1 MNWNTDAM
9 MTAITGTSLPVTQV
23 MPAGMSTL
31 TWAFAGGECGSEN
44 WGGVS
49 PSGVAGNIKAFLAA
63 GKKYILSTGGA
74 SATFTCGSDA
84 GFNAFIQTYQSANL
98 IGVDFDIEGGQTQAQ
113 ITELVKR
120 VKTAQSTYPNL
131 RFSFTLA
138 TLGAAGGSNQL
149 NILGTQALQAIQTV
163 GLSWDNLFINL
174 MVMDYG
180 SGSSVCVMGSNG
192 KCDMTA
198 SAIAAA
204 ESMHTYWNVPY
215 SSIELTPMIGGND
228 TPSNIFTLADTSS
241 LSQYALSKGLGGM
254 HFWSLDRDTDCPS
267 GSASATC
274 NSYGTAGVLGFSNAF
289 ISALGSH

>member
-1 MNWNTDAM
+1 MLNVRPAS
-9 MTAITGTSLPVTQV
+9 ARTSLLVCMLTSRVVARAISSAIMEALPISCVLVALSLT
-23 MPAGMSTL
+23 TL
-31 TWAFAGGECGSEN
+31 
-44 WGGVS
+44 
-49 PSGVAGNIKAFLAA
+49 
-63 GKKYILSTGGA
+63 
-74 SATFTCGSDA
+74 
-84 GFNAFIQTYQSANL
+84 
-98 IGVDFDIEGGQTQAQ
+98 
-113 ITELVKR
+113 
-120 VKTAQSTYPNL
+120 
-131 RFSFTLA
+131 
-138 TLGAAGGSNQL
+138 
-149 NILGTQALQAIQTV
+149 
-163 GLSWDNLFINL
+163 
-174 MVMDYG
+174 
-180 SGSSVCVMGSNG
+180 GSNG

-289 ISALGSH
+289 ISALGQPVVPLLSPSPNINPIPSPSSSE